1 MATLRKRRL
10 PQRRHLQREGAQ
22 AVVEILAKASR
33 RDLGGQI
40 AVGHGGDAVPDHLGR
55 IDRELLKTLL
65 PKGEPLCYLVG
76 LRGLCAVSTPKLEA
90 LEVPAERRRFEHFRP
105 SRPLRD

>member
-40 AVGHGGDAVPDHLGR
+40 AVGHGGDAAPGHLGR

-65 PKGEPLCYLVG
+65 PKSEPLCYLVG
-76 LRGLCAVSTPKLEA
+76 LQGFMRCVDTELEA
-90 LEVPAERRRFEHFRP
+90 LEVPAERRRFEHFG
-105 SRPLRD
+105 STRPLHA